1 MKIASPEC
9 PFCRILVPLALALV
23 LAACGG
29 GKTVVESDLGIK
41 GAPDWVNKGTSVL
54 NDRDGRLFHG
64 VGSSPAMGDESLQRS
79 TADDRARAEVARM
92 LSTYMDVVSNDYVA
106 ASGAGANASSEQ
118 AVSRQVKAVTRLNL
132 SGSKII
138 GRWKDGRT
146 NTVYSISELDLKHIK
161 STTQG
166 AKEMNEDLRRY
177 IDRNAETI
185 FDKLSAKEDRK

>member
-1 MKIASPEC
+1 MKIASPEHQSC
-9 PFCRILVPLALALV
+9 KILVSVTLLLV

-177 IDRNAETI
+177 IDRNAENI
-185 FDKLSAKEDRK
+185 FDKVSAKENRK